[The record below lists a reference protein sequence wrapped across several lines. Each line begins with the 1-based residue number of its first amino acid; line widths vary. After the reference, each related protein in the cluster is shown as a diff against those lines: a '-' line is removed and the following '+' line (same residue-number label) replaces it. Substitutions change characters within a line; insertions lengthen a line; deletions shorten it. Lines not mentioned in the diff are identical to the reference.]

1 MRRTLP
7 AWGLAALVGAV
18 VTWSLVRADF
28 QLATDRE
35 PGEVVQSLTVRIDV
49 GAQGGDLQEPVAL
62 DLGLG
67 FPFWLHPVGRGPSET
82 APFGAVPQQTT
93 AGAKVAAG
101 SGATFTFTLAGDAGQ
116 DVLQTTSQLLAG
128 VQVSDVARIGFA
140 SEGTGDW
147 VLAGYE
153 IQING
158 QTFAANDNVGLKAS
172 EAQDDARF
180 ELADLGLQA
189 APLEQEY
196 GDLSALVQA
205 QLAGPADLARLAEV
219 QQQLA
224 PLLARKRWLEGQVRG
239 EYPWFE
245 EPDFDSPWRG
255 ESDVSSVGVILVT
268 DTHPGADTG
277 NYVYFR
283 SGGHK
288 YLLSSP
294 GEPLSGQLGAQEF
307 AIDLLAGPLTAA
319 DMRGYSV
326 GMLAHAQAYGSAPDR
341 WHPQR
346 ILVGLDGRLVYD
358 SDEGPIDLNSL
369 EAIRVIPP
377 AHVDEQGQVV
387 ENVPTARETFV
398 WEAGKGMGLDLVAG
412 GALPLP
418 PPGDPGFPLPEPG
431 LPGPGDMGGGGG
443 FQPGFDPF
451 PGEVIIW
458 PGGGGWGGVGPGPG
472 GIWPGWNPGWP
483 APPTWIDWVFGW
495 LLPGLGVLPPW
506 VNPPPVGVPFQIE
519 TVAITSGWQYDDTF
533 TVEWT
538 VSGDEAPI
546 DHYEVSLMAVFPDQV
561 VPFPAA
567 LASGNLPAGTRQFSS
582 ALPAVFFPVPLY
594 LAPVVVAVPSDP
606 AITPH
611 QRIGPAKA
619 LFPPGTSPFSQPQ
632 LQNVYTRTNPP
643 LLILNFGSVSFGG
656 EPAGLGRAVWA
667 AGEVES
673 HNGILFDNA
682 SPAWNIGVRPEPSDR
697 IGIRLNKEFFNGKHR
712 VIACVGF
719 LGGGGNA
726 VDVRMNCS
734 LERMNAPVPPPFTYP
749 VQTANLVD
757 PVGGPPAPMKIL
769 QQVVDRADAAW
780 PGNSQLLISFTFEGG
795 AVDPLH
801 PPALFGLRVVP
812 EP

>member
-49 GAQGGDLQEPVAL
+49 GAQGGDLEEPVAL

-82 APFGAVPQQTT
+82 APFGAVPQETT

-101 SGATFTFTLAGDAGQ
+101 SGATFTFALEGAAGQ

-128 VQVSDVARIGFA
+128 VQVSDIARIGFA
-140 SEGTGDW
+140 SEGSGDW

-158 QTFAANDNVGLKAS
+158 QTFASNDNVGLKAK
-172 EAQDDARF
+172 EAQDNARF
-180 ELADLGLQA
+180 ELADLGLQT
-189 APLEQEY
+189 APLEQEQS
-196 GDLSALVQA
+196 DLSALVQT

-219 QQQLA
+219 EQQLA
-224 PLLARKRWLEGQVRG
+224 PLKARKRWLEGQVRG

-245 EPDFDSPWRG
+245 EPDFDSPWREDAAVG
-255 ESDVSSVGVILVT
+255 TLSVTLVT

-283 SGGHK
+283 TGGHK
-288 YLLSSP
+288 YLLGSP
-294 GEPLSGQLGAQEF
+294 SEPLSGQAGAQEF

-326 GMLAHAQAYGSAPDR
+326 GMLAHAQPYGSAPDR

-346 ILVGLDGRLVYD
+346 ILVGLDDRLVYD

-377 AHVDEQGQVV
+377 AHVDEQGMVV
-387 ENVPTARETFV
+387 ENIPTARETFV

-431 LPGPGDMGGGGG
+431 LPDPGGIGGGGG

-458 PGGGGWGGVGPGPG
+458 VDGGGW
-472 GIWPGWNPGWP
+472 PGWDPGWP
-483 APPTWIDWVFGW
+483 APPTWIDWIFGS
-495 LLPGLGVLPPW
+495 LLPNLGIWPPW
-506 VNPPPVGVPFQIE
+506 PSPPPIGNPFQIE
-519 TVAITSGWQYDDTF
+519 TVDIIAGSLYGDTF

-538 VSGDEAPI
+538 VSGDEGPI
-546 DHYEVSLMAVFPDQV
+546 DHYEVSLLEVDPTDNQ
-561 VPFPAA
+561 PLKAA
-567 LASGNLPAGTRQFSS
+567 LASSPNLAAGTRQFDT
-582 ALPAVFFPVPLY
+582 ALPAVLPTPLY
-594 LAPVVVAVPSDP
+594 YVAPVVVAVPSDP
-606 AITPH
+606 ALTPH
-611 QRIGPAKA
+611 ERIGPAIA
-619 LFPPGTSPFSQPQ
+619 VFPDQTGPVSQPQ
-632 LQNVYTRTNPP
+632 LQNVYIRTSPP
-643 LLILNFGSVSFGG
+643 LLLIFSHRVLPVGPP
-656 EPAGLGRAVWA
+656 PASGRVLWPV
-667 AGEVES
+667 GQVDS
-673 HNGILFDNA
+673 HNAILFA
-682 SPAWNIGVRPEPSDR
+682 QPSLALNIGVRPEPGDK
-697 IGIRLNKEFFNGKHR
+697 IEIMAQVAPFTGKHK
-712 VIACVGF
+712 VIAHVGF
-719 LGGGGNA
+719 LGTGGNT
-726 VDVRMNCS
+726 VDVTMQCTLEEMNV
-734 LERMNAPVPPPFTYP
+734 APPPLKHDYFP
-749 VQTANLVD
+749 PANTVNLLD
-757 PVGGPPAPMKIL
+757 PVGGPPPPMAIL
-769 QQVVDRADAAW
+769 EQVVDQ
-780 PGNSQLLISFTFEGG
+780 PTHGNWATGARLLIKFTFEGG